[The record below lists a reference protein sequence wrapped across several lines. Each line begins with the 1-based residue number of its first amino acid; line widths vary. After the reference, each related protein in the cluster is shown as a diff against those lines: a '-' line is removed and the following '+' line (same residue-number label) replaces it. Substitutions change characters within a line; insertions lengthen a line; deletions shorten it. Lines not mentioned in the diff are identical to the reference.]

1 MSRKPVTPT
10 NVYPYKQMAPHVPT
24 EQYNATAMC
33 QCGHGHM
40 PATVQNIT
48 VKQTDP
54 FVRYMAM
61 GLAGACIGL
70 LVLAS
75 VVATLI
81 AAGLCALCVAVAT
94 WAVRAMLNS
103 RDGGKKP

>member
-1 MSRKPVTPT
+1 MPRKPVTPT
-10 NVYPYKQMAPHVPT
+10 NVYPYGQMAPHLPA
-24 EQYNATAMC
+24 EQYNATAVC
-33 QCGHGHM
+33 QCGHGHA
-40 PATVQNIT
+40 PAHVQNIT

-61 GLAGACIGL
+61 GLAGASIGL

-81 AAGLCALCVAVAT
+81 AVGLCALCVAVAT
-94 WAVRAMLNS
+94 WAVRALLSS
-103 RDGGKKP
+103 RVNGKEQ